1 LVNAE
6 NNEDQER
13 GLLEQQDRA
22 RTGELYAYLVG
33 SLARANYSGRKTF
46 EQLFGGPRSFYDSLR
61 RASRAVTTGEL
72 AARLAHLR
80 ERCLEMPREQPKQG
94 KLPTVLTS
102 KDIRLAFLKLID
114 LTPIERDRLGLRQSD
129 GDILMQQA
137 LLHIWGNEDRQDYE
151 RILRFYII
159 SMGDVGAT
167 ERLIEN
173 YSEDALRTLIR
184 GMVLEHLGASEASS
198 SLKAEQ
204 RSAIDRIVTQYS
216 IVDLVIS
223 EVNQILLKAGVQQIQ
238 LGDVQGKEG
247 YSKEHLTYSFLQRLT
262 KSVTENQI
270 LTSEFPVFIDSIS
283 VEECGPFPLA
293 LSTEPSAS
301 ADSTSMSLAENTEPI
316 KRASLNNSLLGL
328 HEYERAY
335 SYDDDEEV
343 VACAEIAAQHT
354 YRVKVEFYIKLPVG
368 TISQN
373 SSEAYDQLKK
383 EKDDSHEKIFFSLE
397 STGIGGV
404 LSHITKL
411 INNAVLSDICSAPA
425 SEAPNQEGK
434 SSSRLV
440 VNLRRDYF
448 PIAHDVMI
456 NRQFPRSS
464 VSSPVWAHSLVT
476 LSKRQYLAAAMDLS
490 CRKGEI
496 VRYTDISFGDQ
507 VGWGDYCGFDL
518 LLCSAKAA
526 LNARLRAIK
535 YTGIG
540 ANDYLQALYNRV
552 ESQYFLKKAN
562 IYVNSYP
569 FSSLAQESLLN
580 LTLLKDLSRPLTEN
594 DPYTLFVA
602 CLRIAE
608 TFIVEGAYR
617 KAWPY
622 LERVYTVLSR
632 SNRWYDNFGLNRY
645 PVSPFRVFSGSL
657 VVRFALCLA
666 YYFLVVDPEQE
677 SASDEQGQSLFLPQ
691 RLAWEDDSVV
701 QWNREPTAL
710 RQTLVRRS
718 WLALETA
725 EKHLHVRLA
734 KYFVINEE
742 SQGTFHPHYKY
753 LAQIYFLRAKL
764 FLYFPRCLPA
774 PDSKSFY
781 LVPTDHNPEARQRGQ
796 SQHGEL
802 VNGSLLY
809 LLEKARLYAAT
820 DGDSERYACYT
831 AYQSWAYIMASR
843 QPQGLELRI
852 RDGYVHAELSQED
865 CLRWARRL
873 RDDALI
879 GYEDIGR
886 HCYLKLKEKSGV
898 SERLLRQRGGVTSL
912 FGLYQIETIPAIRE
926 TFKENGSRV
935 LEQQGTKLLELDMS
949 LLAVSKESL
958 GLSSKEDDSGV
969 IYLFGPTA
977 CHLFFARGMYHLM
990 SPYQDEFEFCQGS
1003 QDNRPE
1009 DLQTK
1014 LREAY
1019 RLFSY
1024 AWAIADDG
1032 GDIENS
1038 DTADVST
1045 SNTTPLKIKR
1055 SFTLPH
1061 PGGLDD
1067 VAALRDL
1074 YPLRITEIAGLGRIF
1089 AAACALFCLSLETQ
1103 VAQQQLLRQ
1112 DIEGLLDNLHQQARC
1127 QYLNQYASINGEAAL
1142 LNGQNR
1148 YNGHLAHH
1156 FSRCRRI
1163 ILEQLDQLEQAQSIA
1178 QDVAGYR
1185 DRVIDQLFAI
1195 LRS

>member
-1 LVNAE
+1 MVNAE
-6 NNEDQER
+6 NNERSGIER
-13 GLLEQQDRA
+13 QDRT
-22 RTGELYAYLVG
+22 RTRELYAYLVG
-33 SLARANYSGRKTF
+33 SLARAHHSGRTAF
-46 EQLFGGPRSFYDSLR
+46 QRLFGGPRSFYDSLR
-61 RASRAVTTGEL
+61 QADRAVTTGEL

-80 ERCLEMPREQPKQG
+80 EHCLGMPPEQPG
-94 KLPTVLTS
+94 PGNLPTILTS
-102 KDIRLAFLKLID
+102 KDIRLALLKLID
-114 LTPIERDRLGLRQSD
+114 LTPDERDRLGLNQSD

-137 LLHIWGNEDRQDYE
+137 LLHIWSNEDRQDYE
-151 RILRFYII
+151 RILRFYTT
-159 SMGDVGAT
+159 SMGDISTT
-167 ERLIEN
+167 ERPIEN
-173 YSEDALRTLIR
+173 YSEEALRTLIR
-184 GMVLEHLGASEASS
+184 EIVLEHLGAIGSS
-198 SLKAEQ
+198 SNLRSEQ
-204 RSAIDRIVTQYS
+204 RSAVDRVVTQYS
-216 IVDLVIS
+216 IVDLVIN
-223 EVNQILLKAGVQQIQ
+223 EVNQILLKAGVQQIK
-238 LGDVQGKEG
+238 LGHVQGREN
-247 YSKEHLTYSFLQRLT
+247 YSKENLTYSFLQRLT
-262 KSVTENQI
+262 KAVTENQI

-293 LSTEPSAS
+293 ISTEPSTNNS
-301 ADSTSMSLAENTEPI
+301 ALAEGTEPLE
-316 KRASLNNSLLGL
+316 KASLNKYLLEI
-328 HEYERAY
+328 HEYERSY
-335 SYDDDEEV
+335 SYDDDDEEV
-343 VACAEIAAQHT
+343 VACAEMAAQHT
-354 YRVKVEFYIKLPVG
+354 YRVKVEFYVKIPAS
-368 TISQN
+368 TITRN
-373 SSEAYDQLKK
+373 FPEVYDQLKK
-383 EKDDSHEKIFFSLE
+383 EKGDGYEKIFFSLE

-425 SEAPNQEGK
+425 NEVSPQERRDA
-434 SSSRLV
+434 SHLA
-440 VNLRRDYF
+440 VNLRQNYF
-448 PIAHDVMI
+448 PIAHDVML
-456 NRQFPRSS
+456 NQQFPRSS
-464 VSSPVWAHSLVT
+464 VSSPVWAHSLVMLCKNQH
-476 LSKRQYLAAAMDLS
+476 LSEAMNLSRQ
-490 CRKGEI
+490 RGKI
-496 VRYTDISFGDQ
+496 VHYTDISFGDQ
-507 VGWGDYCGFDL
+507 VGCGDYCGFDL

-540 ANDYLQALYNRV
+540 SEDYLQALYNRV
-552 ESQYFLKKAN
+552 ESQYFIKKAS

-580 LTLLKDLSRPLTEN
+580 QTLLKNLDRPLTES

-622 LERVYTVLSR
+622 LERVYTALSR
-632 SNRWYDNFGLNRY
+632 SSRWYDNFGRNGF
-645 PVSPFRVFSGSL
+645 PVASFRVFSGSL
-657 VVRFALCLA
+657 IVRFALCLG

-677 SASDEQGQSLFLPQ
+677 SANNEQGQSPFLP
-691 RLAWEDDSVV
+691 RALAWEDDLAV
-701 QWNREPTAL
+701 QWHQEPTAL
-710 RQTLVRRS
+710 RQNLVRRS

-774 PDSKSFY
+774 PSPNSFY
-781 LVPTDHNPEARQRGQ
+781 AVPTDWNPDARQRGRSPQ
-796 SQHGEL
+796 GEL

-843 QPQGLELRI
+843 QQQGLELRI
-852 RDGYVHAELSQED
+852 RDGHCHSELSRED

-879 GYEDIGR
+879 AYEDIGR

-898 SERLLRQRGGVTSL
+898 SEHLIRQRGGSTSL

-926 TFKENGSRV
+926 TFKELGSRV
-935 LEQQGTKLLELDMS
+935 IDQQGTKLLELDMS

-958 GLSSKEDDSGV
+958 GLSTKEDDSGV

-990 SPYQDEFEFCQGS
+990 SSDRDEFELCEWS
-1003 QDNRPE
+1003 QDDPRA
-1009 DLQTK
+1009 DWQAK
-1014 LREAY
+1014 LREVY

-1032 GDIENS
+1032 GEIENP
-1038 DTADVST
+1038 DADDISPT
-1045 SNTTPLKIKR
+1045 GATPLRINR
-1055 SFTLPH
+1055 SFTPIHSGRLK
-1061 PGGLDD
+1061 D

-1089 AAACALFCLSLETQ
+1089 AAACALFCRSLETEP
-1103 VAQQQLLRQ
+1103 AQQHLLRQ
-1112 DIEGLLDNLHQQARC
+1112 DVEGLLNDLHQQDRC
-1127 QYLNQYASINGEAAL
+1127 QYLNQYTGIDGETPL
-1142 LNGQNR
+1142 LNRQNR

-1156 FSRCRRI
+1156 FARCQQI
-1163 ILEQLDQLEQAQSIA
+1163 ILERLDQLEQQPIT
-1178 QDVAGYR
+1178 QNVTVYR
-1185 DRVIDQLFAI
+1185 DQVIDQLFAV
-1195 LRS
+1195 LRN